1 MGKMRGENIINK
13 YYEIKVTIRESHP
26 PTWRRLRIPANIT
39 FNDLAAIIEIAF
51 EWCGYHL
58 YEFEIGA
65 TLHQMGRFIAVPAE
79 DEYGIEEIR
88 GKTLDSGKEKID
100 KYFKKYK
107 RMKFIYDFGDNWVH
121 DIIIEKEINEK
132 IEYPLCIKAKSGAY
146 PEDCG
151 GTYGYEEY
159 YPNNEGR
166 EEFDMDFINGELEGY
181 KDFAKQLYERQ
192 MF

>member
-1 MGKMRGENIINK
+1 MDK
-13 YYEIKVTIRESHP
+13 YYEIKVIIRKLHP
-26 PTWRRLRIPANIT
+26 ITCRRLRMPANIT
-39 FNDLAAIIEIAF
+39 FNEQAAIIEISF

-58 YEFEIGA
+58 YEFEAGVALHERGVFIG
-65 TLHQMGRFIAVPAE
+65 IPAE
-79 DEYGIEEIR
+79 DEYRIENIR
-88 GKTLDSGKEKID
+88 GRTLDSGKEKVD

-107 RMKFIYDFGDNWVH
+107 KKKFIYDFGDDQEH

-132 IEYPLCIKAKSGAY
+132 IDYPLCIKAKSGAY
-146 PEDCG
+146 TEDCG

-166 EEFDMDFINGELEGY
+166 KILDIDFINDELEDY
-181 KDFAKQLYERQ
+181 KNFAKQLYDRE

>member
-1 MGKMRGENIINK
+1 MNK
-13 YYEIKVTIRESHP
+13 YYEIKVMIRESHP
-26 PTWRRLRIPANIT
+26 QTWRRLRIPANIT

-121 DIIIEKEINEK
+121 DVIIEKEINEK

-166 EEFDMDFINGELEGY
+166 EEFDMNFINGELEGY